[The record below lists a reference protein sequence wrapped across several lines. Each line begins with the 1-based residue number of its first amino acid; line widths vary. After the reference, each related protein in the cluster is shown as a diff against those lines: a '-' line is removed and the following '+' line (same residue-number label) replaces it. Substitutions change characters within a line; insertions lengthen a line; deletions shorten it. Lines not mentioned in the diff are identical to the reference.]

1 MHSKRGPLRRTPV
14 SVVFPE
20 GPEIVHCE
28 VEDVREDSAFRVPQ
42 VNALVAGPLVVWPC
56 ASLAR
61 TTVSSTKPTL
71 LIGLDYAAA
80 APDFQCGCFAH
91 LNYIPVQANLAAS
104 ARGESAGLSEQ
115 WRMSRRG
122 LLQASLGGVV
132 AGCSAT
138 PGGSSFEA
146 GPPLAP
152 IRASTDRIFDIAVCL
167 RPFRPAGPRVET
179 ERLGDVLVVHNY
191 GHGGS
196 GWSLSWGSS
205 ARAVRLAMQA
215 SPAEVAVIG
224 CGALGLTSAILAQRA
239 GARVTIYARDQLPET
254 TSARA
259 TGEWTPDSRI
269 ALVNAAAPGFAAVWE
284 EMARASFKAHRNY
297 LGLPGTP
304 VEWIDQYAASSDTA
318 PSSQS
323 SDTDRT
329 IPPTVTFASYARRI
343 RDLTPNWR
351 PVPADKT
358 PFKATSVARGEI
370 MVFNIADYGHTLMN
384 DFFIA
389 GGQFRRADFRTPAQI
404 ANLGKKVV
412 INCTGYGARALWKD
426 ETMVPVRGQIA
437 RLIPQP
443 EVRYGLVYRHVL
455 TVPRRDGLVVQSF
468 AGGEKRGWDDT
479 NEAPD
484 RAEAEQAVR
493 TLAELFTTS
502 A

>member
-1 MHSKRGPLRRTPV
+1 M
-14 SVVFPE
+14 E
-20 GPEIVHCE
+20 
-28 VEDVREDSAFRVPQ
+28 Q
-42 VNALVAGPLVVWPC
+42 AGRL
-56 ASLAR
+56 
-61 TTVSSTKPTL
+61 
-71 LIGLDYAAA
+71 G
-80 APDFQCGCFAH
+80 
-91 LNYIPVQANLAAS
+91 
-104 ARGESAGLSEQ
+104 
-115 WRMSRRG
+115 RRG
-122 LLQASLGGVV
+122 LLQASLAGAL
-132 AGCSAT
+132 AGCST
-138 PGGSSFEA
+138 MPGSSFEPA
-146 GPPLAP
+146 LQLAP
-152 IRASTDRIFDIAVCL
+152 IRARTDRIFDIAVCL

-179 ERLGDVLVVHNY
+179 ERLGDTLVVHNY

-269 ALVNAAAPGFAAVWE
+269 ALVNATAPDFAAVWE
-284 EMARASFKAHRNY
+284 DMARSAFKTHRNY

-304 VEWIDQYAASSDTA
+304 VEWIDQYAVSDDTPRNSQASENTSTGK
-318 PSSQS
+318 PVVQ
-323 SDTDRT
+323 
-329 IPPTVTFASYARRI
+329 FASYARSI
-343 RDLTPNWR
+343 RDLTPRWR
-351 PVPADKT
+351 RVPADAT
-358 PFKATSVARGEI
+358 PFKATSVARNEI

-404 ANLGKKVV
+404 AALGKKVV

-426 ETMVPVRGQIA
+426 ETLVPVRGQIA

-443 EVRYGLVYRHVL
+443 EVRYGLVYRSVL

-468 AGGEKRGWDDT
+468 ARGEMQGWDDT
-479 NEAPD
+479 NEIPD

-493 TLAELFTTS
+493 TLAELFTKS

>member
-1 MHSKRGPLRRTPV
+1 
-14 SVVFPE
+14 
-20 GPEIVHCE
+20 
-28 VEDVREDSAFRVPQ
+28 
-42 VNALVAGPLVVWPC
+42 
-56 ASLAR
+56 
-61 TTVSSTKPTL
+61 
-71 LIGLDYAAA
+71 
-80 APDFQCGCFAH
+80 
-91 LNYIPVQANLAAS
+91 LN
-104 ARGESAGLSEQ
+104 
-115 WRMSRRG
+115 RRG
-122 LLQASLGGVV
+122 LLQTSLAAAL
-132 AGCSAT
+132 AGCSTKPDSA
-138 PGGSSFEA
+138 FEPA
-146 GPPLAP
+146 APLVA
-152 IRASTDRIFDIAVCL
+152 IRAHTDRIFDIAVCL

-179 ERLGDVLVVHNY
+179 ERLGNVLVVHNY

-269 ALVNAAAPGFAAVWE
+269 ALVNAATPDFAAVWE
-284 EMARASFKAHRNY
+284 EMARASFKKHRDY

-304 VEWIDQYAASSDTA
+304 VEWIDQYAVSDDT
-318 PSSQS
+318 PRNSQATNNTS
-323 SDTDRT
+323 TGK
-329 IPPTVTFASYARRI
+329 PVVTFASYARSI
-343 RDLTPNWR
+343 RDLTPRWR
-351 PVPADKT
+351 RVPADAT
-358 PFKATSVARGEI
+358 PFKATSVARNEI

-404 ANLGKKVV
+404 AALGKKVV

-426 ETMVPVRGQIA
+426 ETLVPVRGQIA

-443 EVRYGLVYRHVL
+443 EVRYGLVYRSVL

-468 AGGEKRGWDDT
+468 AAGETQGYGDT

-493 TLAELFTTS
+493 TLAELFTKS

>member
-1 MHSKRGPLRRTPV
+1 M
-14 SVVFPE
+14 E
-20 GPEIVHCE
+20 
-28 VEDVREDSAFRVPQ
+28 Q
-42 VNALVAGPLVVWPC
+42 AGRL
-56 ASLAR
+56 
-61 TTVSSTKPTL
+61 
-71 LIGLDYAAA
+71 G
-80 APDFQCGCFAH
+80 
-91 LNYIPVQANLAAS
+91 
-104 ARGESAGLSEQ
+104 
-115 WRMSRRG
+115 RRG
-122 LLQASLGGVV
+122 LLQASLAGAL
-132 AGCSAT
+132 AGCST
-138 PGGSSFEA
+138 MPGSSFEPA
-146 GPPLAP
+146 LQLAP
-152 IRASTDRIFDIAVCL
+152 IRARTDRIFDIAVCL

-179 ERLGDVLVVHNY
+179 ERLGGTLVVHNY

-269 ALVNAAAPGFAAVWE
+269 ALVNATASDFAAVWE
-284 EMARASFKAHRNY
+284 DMARSAFKTHRNY

-304 VEWIDQYAASSDTA
+304 VEWIDQYAISDDT
-318 PSSQS
+318 PRNSQVS
-323 SDTDRT
+323 ENTSTGK
-329 IPPTVTFASYARRI
+329 PVVQFASYARSI
-343 RDLTPNWR
+343 RDLTPRWR
-351 PVPADKT
+351 RVPADAT
-358 PFKATSVARGEI
+358 PFKATSVARNEI

-404 ANLGKKVV
+404 AALGKKVV

-426 ETMVPVRGQIA
+426 ETLVPVRGQIA

-443 EVRYGLVYRHVL
+443 EVRYGLVYRSVL

-468 AGGEKRGWDDT
+468 VRGEMQGWDDT
-479 NEAPD
+479 NEIPD

-493 TLAELFTTS
+493 TLAELFTKS

>member
-1 MHSKRGPLRRTPV
+1 MLSQTGR
-14 SVVFPE
+14 
-20 GPEIVHCE
+20 
-28 VEDVREDSAFRVPQ
+28 
-42 VNALVAGPLVVWPC
+42 
-56 ASLAR
+56 
-61 TTVSSTKPTL
+61 
-71 LIGLDYAAA
+71 IG
-80 APDFQCGCFAH
+80 
-91 LNYIPVQANLAAS
+91 
-104 ARGESAGLSEQ
+104 
-115 WRMSRRG
+115 RRG
-122 LLQASLGGVV
+122 LLQASLAGAL
-132 AGCSAT
+132 AGCST
-138 PGGSSFEA
+138 MPGSSFEPA
-146 GPPLAP
+146 ASLAP
-152 IRASTDRIFDIAVCL
+152 IRARTDRIFDIAVCL

-224 CGALGLTSAILAQRA
+224 CGALGLTSGILAQRA

-284 EMARASFKAHRNY
+284 EMARSSYKAHRNY

-304 VEWIDQYAASSDTA
+304 VEWIDQYAVSYDT
-318 PSSQS
+318 PRFSQS
-323 SDTDRT
+323 SNTSAVAAR
-329 IPPTVTFASYARRI
+329 PAVEFAGYARSI
-343 RDLTPNWR
+343 RDLTPRWSR
-351 PVPADKT
+351 VPPDAT
-358 PFKATSVARGEI
+358 PFKASSVARSEI

-389 GGQFRRADFRTPAQI
+389 GGQFRRADFRAPSQI
-404 ANLGKKVV
+404 AALGKKVV

-426 ETMVPVRGQIA
+426 ETLVPVRGQIA

-443 EVRYGLVYRHVL
+443 EVRYGLVYRSVL

-468 AGGEKRGWDDT
+468 ARGEMQGWDDT
-479 NEAPD
+479 SEAPD

-493 TLAELFTTS
+493 TLAELFPAS

>member
-1 MHSKRGPLRRTPV
+1 M
-14 SVVFPE
+14 E
-20 GPEIVHCE
+20 
-28 VEDVREDSAFRVPQ
+28 Q
-42 VNALVAGPLVVWPC
+42 AGRL
-56 ASLAR
+56 
-61 TTVSSTKPTL
+61 
-71 LIGLDYAAA
+71 G
-80 APDFQCGCFAH
+80 
-91 LNYIPVQANLAAS
+91 
-104 ARGESAGLSEQ
+104 
-115 WRMSRRG
+115 RRG
-122 LLQASLGGVV
+122 LLQASLAGAL
-132 AGCSAT
+132 AGCST
-138 PGGSSFEA
+138 MPGSSIEPA
-146 GPPLAP
+146 LQLAP
-152 IRASTDRIFDIAVCL
+152 IRARTDRIFDIAVCL

-179 ERLGDVLVVHNY
+179 ERLGDTLVVHNY

-269 ALVNAAAPGFAAVWE
+269 ALVNATAPDFAAVWE
-284 EMARASFKAHRNY
+284 DMARSAFKTHRNY

-304 VEWIDQYAASSDTA
+304 VEWIDQYAVSDDTPRNSQASENTSTGK
-318 PSSQS
+318 PVVQ
-323 SDTDRT
+323 
-329 IPPTVTFASYARRI
+329 FASYARSI
-343 RDLTPNWR
+343 RDLTPRWR
-351 PVPADKT
+351 RVPADAT
-358 PFKATSVARGEI
+358 PFKATSVARNEI

-404 ANLGKKVV
+404 AALGKKVV

-426 ETMVPVRGQIA
+426 ETLVPVRGQIA

-443 EVRYGLVYRHVL
+443 EVRYGLVYRSVL

-468 AGGEKRGWDDT
+468 ARGEMQGWDDT
-479 NEAPD
+479 NEIPD

-493 TLAELFTTS
+493 TLAELFTKS

>member
-1 MHSKRGPLRRTPV
+1 MLDQNGR
-14 SVVFPE
+14 
-20 GPEIVHCE
+20 
-28 VEDVREDSAFRVPQ
+28 
-42 VNALVAGPLVVWPC
+42 
-56 ASLAR
+56 
-61 TTVSSTKPTL
+61 
-71 LIGLDYAAA
+71 IG
-80 APDFQCGCFAH
+80 
-91 LNYIPVQANLAAS
+91 
-104 ARGESAGLSEQ
+104 
-115 WRMSRRG
+115 RRG
-122 LLQASLGGVV
+122 LLQASLAGAL
-132 AGCSAT
+132 AGCST
-138 PGGSSFEA
+138 TSGSSFETA
-146 GPPLAP
+146 PALAP
-152 IRASTDRIFDIAVCL
+152 IRARTDRIFDIAVCL

-179 ERLGDVLVVHNY
+179 ERLGDTLVVHNY

-239 GARVTIYARDQLPET
+239 GARVTIYGRDQLPET

-269 ALVNAAAPGFAAVWE
+269 ALANVAAANFGTVWE
-284 EMARASFKAHRNY
+284 EMARTAFKTHRDY
-297 LGLPGTP
+297 LGLPGRP
-304 VEWIDQYAASSDTA
+304 VEWIDQYAVSDDTPRGDTVSSTGMRA
-318 PSSQS
+318 
-323 SDTDRT
+323 
-329 IPPTVTFASYARRI
+329 IEFVSYARRI

-351 PVPADKT
+351 RVPADAT
-358 PFKATSVARGEI
+358 PFRATSVARSEI

-389 GGQFRRADFRTPAQI
+389 GGRFRRADFRAPSQI
-404 ANLGKKVV
+404 VALGKRVV

-426 ETMVPVRGQIA
+426 ETLVPVRGQIA

-468 AGGEKRGWDDT
+468 AGGEAKGYGDA

-484 RAEAEQAVR
+484 RAEAEQAVQ
-493 TLAELFTTS
+493 TLAELFSSTRS
-502 A
+502 

>member
-1 MHSKRGPLRRTPV
+1 MLDQNGR
-14 SVVFPE
+14 
-20 GPEIVHCE
+20 
-28 VEDVREDSAFRVPQ
+28 
-42 VNALVAGPLVVWPC
+42 
-56 ASLAR
+56 
-61 TTVSSTKPTL
+61 
-71 LIGLDYAAA
+71 IG
-80 APDFQCGCFAH
+80 
-91 LNYIPVQANLAAS
+91 
-104 ARGESAGLSEQ
+104 
-115 WRMSRRG
+115 RRG
-122 LLQASLGGVV
+122 LLQASLAGAL
-132 AGCSAT
+132 AGCST
-138 PGGSSFEA
+138 TSGSSFETA
-146 GPPLAP
+146 PALAP
-152 IRASTDRIFDIAVCL
+152 IRARTDRIFDIAVCL

-179 ERLGDVLVVHNY
+179 ERLGDTLVVHNY

-269 ALVNAAAPGFAAVWE
+269 ALANVAAANFGTVWE
-284 EMARASFKAHRNY
+284 EMARTAFKTHRDY
-297 LGLPGTP
+297 LGLPGRP
-304 VEWIDQYAASSDTA
+304 VEWIDQYAVSDDTPRGDTVSSTGMRA
-318 PSSQS
+318 
-323 SDTDRT
+323 
-329 IPPTVTFASYARRI
+329 IEFVSYARRI

-351 PVPADKT
+351 RVPADAT
-358 PFKATSVARGEI
+358 PFRATSVARSEI

-389 GGQFRRADFRTPAQI
+389 GGRFRRADFRAPSQI
-404 ANLGKKVV
+404 VALGKRVV

-426 ETMVPVRGQIA
+426 ETLVPVRGQIA

-468 AGGEKRGWDDT
+468 AGGEAKGYGDA

-484 RAEAEQAVR
+484 RAEAEQAVQ
-493 TLAELFTTS
+493 TLAELFSSTRS
-502 A
+502 